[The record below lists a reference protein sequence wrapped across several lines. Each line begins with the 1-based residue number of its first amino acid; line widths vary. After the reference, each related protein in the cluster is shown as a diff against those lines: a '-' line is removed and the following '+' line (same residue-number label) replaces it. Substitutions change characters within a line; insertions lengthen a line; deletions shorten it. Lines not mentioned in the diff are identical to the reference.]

1 MKKIVAK
8 TFHRMSDVRLIH
20 LFLLEDNMNTDN
32 KEKDSTL
39 NSNKKNEPKETE
51 PCMRCSAP
59 VEIEGDLLCRKCEGE
74 VH

>member
-1 MKKIVAK
+1 
-8 TFHRMSDVRLIH
+8 
-20 LFLLEDNMNTDN
+20 MNTDN

-51 PCMRCSAP
+51 PCMRCGAP
-59 VEIEGDLLCRKCEGE
+59 VEMEDDLLCRKCEGE